1 MKSLSKVAI
10 AFYEVKDYVGLNKL
24 LSSISPMAAILINI
38 EITLVNEHMTEEGNI
53 PSETLL
59 PYIN

>member
-38 EITLVNEHMTEEGNI
+38 EITLVNGHMTEEGNI
-53 PSETLL
+53 LSETLL